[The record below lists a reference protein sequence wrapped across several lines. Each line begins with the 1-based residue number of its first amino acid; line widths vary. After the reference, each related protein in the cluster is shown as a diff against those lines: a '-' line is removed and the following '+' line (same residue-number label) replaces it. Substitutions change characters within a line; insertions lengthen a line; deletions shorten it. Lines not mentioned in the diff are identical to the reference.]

1 MTSRGLG
8 LFAQHFPPLR
18 QQTNIS
24 CLPPAAPGYTILVQH
39 APSDIGSSSVSAPA
53 YPPTPRSSPSSSF
66 LLLLPI
72 LLVVRFSL
80 TCLVVDLR
88 VHGQAGRRER
98 EKVAFNYTCPSYPA
112 ANKWPLRFSQTWGST
127 PLPPPPPSPPP
138 PPKKGGGRGVLSS
151 FFFFR
156 DVRWLSG

>member
-1 MTSRGLG
+1 MGGRPSDSRGLG

-24 CLPPAAPGYTILVQH
+24 CLPPRPLDIPYLSQH

-53 YPPTPRSSPSSSF
+53 YPPTAPLLSLF
-66 LLLLPI
+66 LLPPPLPI

-127 PLPPPPPSPPP
+127 PYHHHPPPTP
-138 PPKKGGGRGVLSS
+138 PPKKGVGGGFFLLSS
-151 FFFFR
+151 F
-156 DVRWLSG
+156 SET